1 MILII
6 NNQSQLIRH
15 LRDYLI
21 ELNIPF
27 QELKHTESL
36 DSINQEEIKGVIL
49 SGGPGNPYGPLN
61 LTPNFVVLANY
72 QVPILGI
79 CLGHEIINVAFG
91 EKLTELLEYQDKMQE
106 IILTVPKDPIFEG
119 LFDKLSLKKHHLYH
133 SNRLPNDF
141 IKLAYSETC
150 PLEIIKHKE
159 KPIYGFQSHPEA
171 SGEDGK
177 VIFRN
182 FLKLCG
188 VFN

>member
-6 NNQSQLIRH
+6 NNQSQMIRH
-15 LRDYLI
+15 LKDYLI

-36 DSINQEEIKGVIL
+36 DSINREEIKGVVL
-49 SGGPGNPYGPLN
+49 SGGPGTPYSPLN
-61 LTPNFVVLANY
+61 LTPNYVVLANY

-79 CLGHEIINVAFG
+79 CLGHEIINTAFG
-91 EKLTELLEYQDKMQE
+91 GKLAELPEYQDGLQN
-106 IILTVPKDPIFEG
+106 IILAVPEDPIFEG
-119 LFDKLSLKKHHLYH
+119 LSDKLSLNKHHLYH
-133 SNRLPNDF
+133 SSQLPNDF
-141 IKLAYSETC
+141 IKLAYSENC
-150 PLEIIKHKE
+150 SLEIIKHKE

-177 VIFRN
+177 TIIRN

-188 VFN
+188 VLT